1 MSSKLLYE
9 AVRRFA
15 GATLA
20 LPEYLLGNPAY
31 RYDAI
36 PAYEEVRYAFLHT
49 TLELRQLAARLHA
62 ERVRHLPQTQA
73 QYALAQHHAAFRD
86 FEALLLGV
94 DEAGYTAT
102 PAPEEW
108 PLRIVTVHVH
118 EVERYF
124 FAAILNTLRNR
135 RPQPLDDAQTAEM
148 VDEPAELDW
157 DAPLPAAWSAYAAL
171 HSRIL
176 HDLAGIND
184 GQLALRSPAWEPEPW
199 PTVEFRLHRFET
211 HLREHANQVEKSL
224 AWLQRSPSEARLLLR
239 QVYAALAE
247 AEGLCIGAPELGTR
261 ACAEQAQVI
270 DARLQSLEAALQVIR
285 QMIDA
290 VTALDSDAITR
301 LVQDKPDLA
310 YTQMPDGMSCV
321 LYARYRGRGDIVQAL
336 LDVGLHLTQFEAAAL
351 GQTERLRRIASFAP
365 KSVNEF
371 SRDGFTPLQ
380 LACFFGHEET
390 ALALLELGA
399 DVHAV
404 ARNPMRI
411 QPLHA
416 AVAGRQAALVQA
428 LIARGADVNARQQDD
443 FTPLMAARQNRDQ
456 AVEELLLTAGAVA

>member
-1 MSSKLLYE
+1 MSSQQLCE
-9 AVRRFA
+9 AVHRFA
-15 GATLA
+15 QATHA

-31 RYDAI
+31 GYDAI

-49 TLELRQLAARLHA
+49 TLELRRLAARLHA

-94 DEAGYTAT
+94 DEELYTTA

-108 PLRIVTVHVH
+108 PIRTVTVHVH

-135 RPQPLDDAQTAEM
+135 QPQPLDDAQTAEM
-148 VDEPAELDW
+148 VDEPTELDW
-157 DAPLPAAWSAYAAL
+157 DAPLAAAWSAYTVL

-176 HDLAGIND
+176 HDLAGLT
-184 GQLALRSPAWEPEPW
+184 GAQLDLRSPAWEPEPW
-199 PTVEFRLHRFET
+199 PTVEFRLHRFEA
-211 HLREHANQVEKSL
+211 HLREHTNQLEKTL
-224 AWLQRSPSEARLLLR
+224 ALLERRPNEARLLLR
-239 QVYAALAE
+239 QMYAALAE
-247 AEGLCIGAPELGTR
+247 AEGLCIGAPELGAR
-261 ACAEQAQVI
+261 AFAEQARVI
-270 DARLQSLEAALQVIR
+270 DARLRDLEAALRAIQ

-290 VTALDSDAITR
+290 VTALNLEAITT
-301 LVQDKPDLA
+301 LVQARPDLA
-310 YTQMPDGMSCV
+310 YTQLPDGMSCV
-321 LYARYRGRGDIVQAL
+321 LFARYRGRTDIVQAL
-336 LDVGLHLTQFEAAAL
+336 LDAGLRLTLFEAAAL
-351 GQTERLRRIASFAP
+351 GQTERVRRIAGFDP
-365 KSVNEF
+365 KTVNEF
-371 SRDGFTPLQ
+371 SRDGYTPLQ
-380 LACFFGHEET
+380 LACFFGHAET

-404 ARNPMRI
+404 ARNAMKI

-416 AVAGRQAALVQA
+416 AVAGHQVAIVQA

-443 FTPLMAARQNRDQ
+443 FTPLIAARQNGDREI
-456 AVEELLLTAGAVA
+456 EELLLGAGAVA